1 MPLRAGSSPLAT
13 PQLAENSG
21 SILSN
26 PNSQLTSF
34 STTMASTPSHTW
46 RFFRAGGFDQVKL
59 ESGADLLH
67 LNQLDQKL
75 WTALACPVR
84 GLEFDAHTL
93 ALIDSDKDGR
103 VRAPELIAAIQWAG
117 ALLKNPDDLVKNA
130 GSASLALSAIADST
144 PEGATLVASAKE
156 ILASLGKKDAAS
168 ISVADTTDTAR
179 ILSQTAFNGDG
190 VIVPESATDAATR
203 QVILDVIS
211 THGSLPDRS
220 GKPGIDQARIDA
232 FFTDSA
238 AYAAWAQKSEAAPS
252 ELLPLGDQTA
262 AGLAAY
268 VGIKAK
274 VDDFFGR
281 CRVAAYDARTLPLL
295 NRKEEEYVPVA
306 TKDLSLAATEISGF
320 PLAQVAPGKSLP
332 LTTGLNPAWA
342 SAIHALTTQ
351 VITPLLG
358 SRTEL
363 SEADWAAIGA
373 KFAPYQAWQAGKAG
387 ASVEKLGLP
396 RLRELLAGPSK
407 DALSKLVVQD
417 KAEEAKINAI
427 GQVDRLVRYHRDLY
441 RLCLN
446 FVSFKDLYD
455 GGEPAIFQ
463 AGTLYL
469 DQRSCTLCLHVEDA
483 GKHATMAALAGTYL
497 AYCDCVRRGT
507 GEKLS
512 IVAAFTDGDS
522 DNLMVGRNGLFYDR
536 KGRDYD
542 ATITKIID
550 NPISLRQAFW
560 SPYKKFVRM
569 LEEQISKRAAA
580 ADAASNEKLAAAA
593 AATTNV
599 DKAGAAA
606 APTPPKKVDVGT
618 VAALGVA
625 FGAVGA
631 FCTALIG
638 YLTGIIK
645 MGPPGI
651 IGAIIGVILLISG
664 PSLILAFIKL
674 RKRNLGPILDA
685 NGWAV
690 NSSARINVPFG
701 TSLTG
706 IAKLPPGS
714 QTDLTDPFAEKR
726 RPWGFYIVVLV
737 VLFGLFKWYVGSLND
752 YLPEPLSN
760 QAVLGKFAPK
770 AKKTTEASGSTSTPA
785 PAAEP
790 AK

>member
-1 MPLRAGSSPLAT
+1 
-13 PQLAENSG
+13 
-21 SILSN
+21 
-26 PNSQLTSF
+26 
-34 STTMASTPSHTW
+34 
-46 RFFRAGGFDQVKL
+46 L

-67 LNQLDQKL
+67 LNELDQKL

-84 GLEFDAHTL
+84 GLEFDSQTL
-93 ALIDSDKDGR
+93 ALIDNDKDGR
-103 VRAPELIAAIQWAG
+103 IRVPELIAAIQWAG
-117 ALLKNPDDLVKNA
+117 ALLKNPDDLVKNS
-130 GSASLALSAIADST
+130 GSASLSLAAIADST
-144 PEGATLVASAKE
+144 AEGATLVASARD
-156 ILASLGKKDAAS
+156 ILSSLGKKDAPAIS
-168 ISVADTTDTAR
+168 IADTTDTAR

-190 VIVPESATDAATR
+190 VIVPESATDASVR
-203 QVILDVIS
+203 QVILDIIS
-211 THGSLPDRS
+211 THGSLADRS

-232 FFTDSA
+232 FFADCA
-238 AYAAWAQKSEAAPS
+238 AYTAWAQKSEAAPS
-252 ELLPLGDQTA
+252 EVLPLGDQTA
-262 AGLAAY
+262 AGLA
-268 VGIKAK
+268 VFLGIKAK

-281 CRVAAYDARTLPLL
+281 CRIAAYDARTLPLL
-295 NRKEEEYVPVA
+295 NRKEEEYVAVA
-306 TKDLSLAATEISGF
+306 TKDLSLTATEISGF

-342 SAIHALTTQ
+342 GAVQALNAQ

-363 SEADWAAIGA
+363 SEADWVAIGA
-373 KFAPYQAWQAGKAG
+373 KLAPYQTWQAGKAG
-387 ASVEKLGLP
+387 AAVEKLGLP
-396 RLRELLAGPSK
+396 RIRELLAGTSR
-407 DALSKLVVQD
+407 DALTKLVAQD

-469 DQRSCTLCLHVEDA
+469 DQRSCTLCLYVEDA

-542 ATITKIID
+542 ATITRIID

-560 SPYKKFVRM
+560 SPYKKFVRL

-593 AATTNV
+593 AATSNV
-599 DKAGAAA
+599 DKVGAAA
-606 APTPPKKVDVGT
+606 APPPPKKVDVGT

-645 MGPPGI
+645 MGAPGI

-701 TSLTG
+701 TTLTG
-706 IAKLPPGS
+706 VAKLPPGS
-714 QTDLTDPFAEKR
+714 HTDLTDPFAEKR

-737 VLFGLFKWYVGSLND
+737 VLFALFKWYVGDLNRF
-752 YLPEPLSN
+752 LPEPLSN
-760 QAVLGKFAPK
+760 QSVLGKFAPG
-770 AKKTTEASGSTSTPA
+770 AKPAGDASGGASTEP
-785 PAAEP
+785 PVAEP